1 MSLVRAFFL
10 GLMMLLTLNG
20 CSSKPKDKTALHE
33 VHWDRDMCERCKM
46 VTSDR
51 HHTVQVINPQNGR
64 SYMFDD
70 IGCTLL
76 WFDEEHIPWK
86 DQAKIWITDAKSG
99 KWIDARSAFYD
110 SESITPMAYGLA
122 AHEKKE
128 DIKAG
133 SEILHFDALH
143 DIIIKI
149 EEKIN
154 NRKIN

>member
-1 MSLVRAFFL
+1 MNLSKLFFL
-10 GLMMLLTLNG
+10 GILLALAISG
-20 CSSKPKDKTALHE
+20 CNQKPKDKTALHE

-51 HHTVQVINPQNGR
+51 HHTVQVINPKTGR

-86 DQAKIWITDAKSG
+86 AQAKIWITDAKSG

-110 SESITPMAYGLA
+110 SDSITPMAYGLA
-122 AHEKKE
+122 AHAKKE
-128 DIKAG
+128 DIQKDR
-133 SEILHFDALH
+133 EILQFEALH
-143 DIIIKI
+143 DIVVKI

-154 NRKIN
+154 NRKIQ